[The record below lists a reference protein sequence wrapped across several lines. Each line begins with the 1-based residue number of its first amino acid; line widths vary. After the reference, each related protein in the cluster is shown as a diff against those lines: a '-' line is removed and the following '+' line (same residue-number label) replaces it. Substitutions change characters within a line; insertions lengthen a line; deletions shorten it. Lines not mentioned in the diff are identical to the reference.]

1 MTALRVAAVASATAV
16 CLLATACADRA
27 GVVSGATPRTDA
39 RGRVGH
45 PLAGPPPNGF
55 ATRKNVGDV
64 FTNGQLVVFNAG
76 TEDIELLEVTPQ
88 LTGEGL
94 VYLGARVAGLHRRLG
109 STQDE
114 PGFPPTG
121 EPLLG
126 RLRRVAGLVVPAGR
140 AADRRGVELLLGFRV
155 TRRGRSTVRGV
166 TVVYRYAGRTH
177 TQTWTSTMAVCAPR
191 SRGGGCRQEYAGT
204 EFR

>member
-1 MTALRVAAVASATAV
+1 MLSRVAVAASALV
-16 CLLATACADRA
+16 CLLASSCADDA
-27 GVVSGATPRTDA
+27 GVAVSGPAPSSDA
-39 RGRVGH
+39 RGRVGY

-55 ATRKNVGDV
+55 ATRKDVGEV

-76 TEDIELLEVTPQ
+76 GDDIELLAVEPQ
-88 LTGEGL
+88 LTGKGL

-155 TRRGRSTVRGV
+155 TGRGRATVRGV
-166 TVVYRYAGRTH
+166 TVVYRSAGRTH
-177 TQTWTSTMAVCAPR
+177 RQTWTSTMAVCAPR
-191 SRGGGCRQEYAGT
+191 SPRVRCRQEYAGT
-204 EFR
+204 GFR